1 MTVPREIEQMRAEL
15 TTWRRDIHA
24 HPETAFAENRTSDL
38 IAERLGGFGLE
49 VHRGL
54 AGTGV
59 VGTLKCGTSDRS
71 IGLRADMDALFLHE
85 ENDFAHRST
94 NDGKMHGCGHDVHT
108 TMLLGAAKYLAGAR
122 NFDGTVHFI
131 FQPAEETGN
140 EECGG
145 NRMVR
150 DGLFEQF
157 PVAAVFGMHN
167 FPGIPLGHF
176 AVRAGP
182 MLASI
187 DTFEFKVLSEHNHPA
202 TQYTTPDPILIAG
215 RIVEAFHAFKSR
227 GINPAEPAIMSIT
240 QFKAGDPVNDKQGV
254 HITPRP
260 SSCAGHGLHA
270 GRCGARCVRG
280 AAEGNRRGHR
290 EHRRGAL
297 PVRVSARLSGPDQSR
312 QDTEKEKELAVSSAA
327 EVVGANQVERD
338 MQPLMAAEDFAF
350 MLKQRPGCYILI
362 GNGDGEGTCQVHNP
376 NYDFNDEAIPF
387 GVGYWAKL
395 AERFLAPV

>member
-202 TQYTTPDPILIAG
+202 TQYTSPDPILIAG

-240 QFKAGDPVNDKQGV
+240 QFQAGDPVNDKQGV
-254 HITPRP
+254 HITPDQAHVRGTVYTLDDAVRDVFEARLKEIAEGTA
-260 SSCAGHGLHA
+260 STG
-270 GRCGARCVRG
+270 GARCQFEYQRG
-280 AAEGNRRGHR
+280 Y
-290 EHRRGAL
+290 
-297 PVRVSARLSGPDQSR
+297 PVLIN
-312 QDTEKEKELAVSSAA
+312 TEKEKELAVSSAA

-376 NYDFNDEAIPF
+376 NYDFNAEAIPF